1 MPDSEVEAGDP
12 PRLTVQL
19 MPHQRQALAWISW
32 REEQHPPGGILGK
45 YSLKY
50 CTCMEVMMIENTC
63 TRTRTCTC
71 IGKRNRTYY

>member
-50 CTCMEVMMIENTC
+50 CTCMEVMMIENTIS
-63 TRTRTCTC
+63 TRVGRHVKKGVFTTR
-71 IGKRNRTYY
+71 